1 MQGKDIFLSY
11 QWSIKEKVKC
21 LYNKLIAEGYTC
33 WMDNSALELGDRWNT
48 EIDKGIRNCKV
59 FLSFVTIK
67 YVESVNCYKET
78 NLSVE
83 LRKPIIPLL
92 MEENAWPPKNM
103 GTLIGHLQYISFKST
118 SASPE
123 QLWSGEN
130 FNQLLKHL
138 KFYIDHPAQSSSSP
152 ADARGNVDL
161 KSSPSKSGEK
171 PLIKLSN

>member
-21 LYNKLIAEGYTC
+21 IYNKLTAKGYTC
-33 WMDNSALELGDRWNT
+33 WMDNSALGGGDRWHA

-59 FLSFVTIK
+59 YLSFVTVK
-67 YVESVNCYKET
+67 YAESLNCYKET

-83 LRKPIIPLL
+83 LKKPIIPLL

-103 GTLIGHLQYISFKST
+103 GTLIGHLQYIPFKST

-130 FNQLLKHL
+130 FNQLLERL
-138 KFYIDHPAQSSSSP
+138 KFYISRPAQSSSSP
-152 ADARGNVDL
+152 ADAQENVDL
-161 KSSPSKSGEK
+161 NSSPSISGEK